1 MRSFTVTAVAAAAM
15 VSSTWA
21 CRSGNSNP
29 DTSPDAQAVNASM
42 ETLQGTVALTGS
54 EPAVMVSLRL
64 AGGNSVDLVGPLRGE
79 LARLSGAVAS
89 VRGSRDAGARSFT
102 AQSYEVV
109 SINGEAPVVG
119 VMVERD
125 GAVWID
131 GEEPVR
137 LTAVS
142 DNLRGHMGAK
152 MWITGRRSGDSMQV
166 QSYGVIREPGS

>member
-1 MRSFTVTAVAAAAM
+1 MRNVAISALAVLL
-15 VSSTWA
+15 WA
-21 CRSGNSNP
+21 CGGGNSNP
-29 DTSPDAQAVNASM
+29 DTSPDAQTVNASM

-54 EPAVMVSLRL
+54 EPAVMISLRL
-64 AGGNSVDLVGPLRGE
+64 AEGGSVDLVGAQRDE
-79 LARLSGAVAS
+79 LGRLSGAVVS
-89 VRGSRDAGARSFT
+89 VTGTRGPGGRSFT
-102 AQSYEVV
+102 AESYEVV
-109 SINGEAPVVG
+109 SVNGETPVVG

-125 GAVWID
+125 GAVWIEGD
-131 GEEPVR
+131 EQVR